1 MRLLVT
7 GSRAWPESGPMR
19 DKVEN
24 LLDDTYVKMVALD
37 PGAEVTLV
45 VGDCPTGIDKI
56 AREEWTRLEL
66 PVEVFVAEWEKFGRY
81 GGPERNKRMVMSGAD
96 RCLAFPLGVSRGTRG
111 CAQIAI
117 AENIPT
123 QIFEGEHNDG
133 W

>member
-7 GSRAWPESGPMR
+7 GSRAWPETGPMR
-19 DKVEN
+19 DKVFDV
-24 LLDDTYVKMVALD
+24 LGDTYVDMMESDRFAD
-37 PGAEVTLV
+37 ITLV

-56 AREEWTRLEL
+56 AREIWEDQGL
-66 PVEVFVAEWEKFGRY
+66 PVEVFIADWKKFGSY

-96 RCLAFPLGVSRGTRG
+96 RCLAFPFGVSRGTRG
-111 CAQIAI
+111 CAALAI
-117 AENIPT
+117 AESIPT